1 MKIKNIVKRDGSIQ
15 PFNARKIVSAITK
28 AGTATGEFGNLVAL
42 EIYDQQVLPTLETFE
57 TPSIDIEKVQDIVE
71 KALFDTAFE
80 ETYKAFAIYRSERK
94 KAREKQK
101 AIVDVESSIN
111 EYVNQDDWRVKA
123 NANQGYSLGGMIL
136 NVSGKVVANY
146 WLSTIYPKEVG
157 LAHRNGDFHIHDLD
171 MLSGYCCG
179 HSLRSLL
186 TEGFNGVPNKVSS
199 NPPKHL
205 SSALSQAVN
214 FLGTLQNEWAG
225 AQAFSSFDTYLA
237 PFIKIDNLSYEEVKQ
252 RIQEFIFNLNVPSR
266 WGTQTPFTN
275 LTFDIHCPDDL
286 RDQHPIIGGEEVDF
300 TYGELQK
307 EMDMINRAYIEVMT
321 EGDAQ
326 GRVFTFPIPT
336 YNITDDFDWDSENSK
351 LLFEMTAKYGLPY
364 FQNFMNSDLDPHMI
378 RSMCPLGKDT
388 EIRVRFKDYEK
399 GEYDRIPIKALI
411 EVTEP
416 FQVLYKD
423 KWVDAKLVDSGMQF
437 TKKLTFSNAE
447 TVVMGCLHLQP
458 VVKRNGKLETVYCN
472 GLKVGDK
479 VPFDYGVETIT
490 KIEAGSYEHVYCLAV
505 DNDSHLFSLANGL
518 ITHNCRL
525 RLDLT
530 ELLHRGNGLF
540 GSAEQTGSVGVVTIN
555 CARLGYLY
563 KHDWDGLLK
572 RFDYLCD
579 LAKTSLELKRKTIT
593 RLMKEGLYP
602 YTQRYL
608 GSFKNFFSTIGVN
621 GVNEMLRNFSDD
633 EYDITTV
640 IGHEKAVELLQHL
653 NKKVQQYQAETGNL
667 YNSEATPAEGTATRF
682 AREDRKRFPDII
694 QAGADGERYYTN
706 SSQLPVGFTDDPFE
720 ALDHQ
725 EDLQRLYLGG
735 CCEKGTNVLTNY
747 GTLPIEDIVN
757 NWKKYEKDIH
767 TIAYDKE
774 EKKWGW
780 YKVTDAM
787 AIDVAKHDK
796 IKVIGERGFNVVTSD
811 WHPFFV
817 VQDDET
823 VVEKRADELKK
834 GDRLLQNNFS
844 FFEDNPETT
853 SESSEKLMY
862 CIGHFIGNGSLSE
875 TRDNR
880 GGNNIRRVHLRF
892 DDGDKNIIERVQEY
906 MNSLFDLNC
915 KARWHGEEKRAD
927 NYYTYA
933 TSTSKATDFFE
944 GLGFKTGPKAKTVR
958 ITKEVKKMLN
968 QNQKLALALFAGLV
982 DSDGYVNPE
991 TGDFEYSTA
1000 SENLAKDVVELCTL
1014 LGMCVGY
1021 SVKTKVREN
1030 ESALYRIRIS
1040 NIELSK
1046 YINEIP
1052 CLTKIVCPEHQRDKR
1067 NWNVLRVREVSKVDV
1082 DDNQFYDLTV
1092 DKVHN
1097 YLAGKG
1103 SFVSI
1108 HNTVLHLYMGERVST
1123 WKAARDIVKKTF
1135 SHYQLPYITITPTF
1149 SICPKH
1155 GYIAGAHE
1163 FCPKCDAE
1171 LVARKRRE
1179 KKRNATK

>member
-1 MKIKNIVKRDGSIQ
+1 MKIKNIVKRDGSVQ
-15 PFNARKIVSAITK
+15 PFNSQKIISAISK
-28 AGTATGEFGNLVAL
+28 AGTATNEFGSLVAQ
-42 EIYDQQVLPTLETFE
+42 EIYDQQVLPVLESFE
-57 TPSIDIEKVQDIVE
+57 TPTIDIEKVQDIVE
-71 KALFDTAFE
+71 KALFDTGFE
-80 ETYKAFAIYRSERK
+80 ETYKTFAIYRHERK

-237 PFIKIDNLSYEEVKQ
+237 PFIKVDNLSYDEVKQ

-266 WGTQTPFTN
+266 WGCVTLGTKILTAKNEWKGWDELKRGEEVFSLDRKGNRVVSTINVVMKKYYKGELIHFANGDGSYIQTVTANHRVIVKYSKDEDWRIRIAEDIVKDSLEYPREIYLSNWYGGEELIGYIKTVPFEGYVWCPSVTHGTVIFKDELDHVFASGNTQTPFTN

-378 RSMCPLGKDT
+378 RSMCPLGEDT

-399 GEYDRIPIKALI
+399 GEYDRIPIKSLAK
-411 EVTEP
+411 VTEP
-416 FQVLYKD
+416 FQVLFKGE
-423 KWVDAKLVDSGMQF
+423 WVDAKLVDGGMQP

-447 TVVMGCLHLQP
+447 TVVMSHFHLQP
-458 VVKRNGKLETVYCN
+458 IVKRNGKYETVYCN
-472 GLKVGDK
+472 TLRVGDK

-490 KIEAGSYEHVYCLAV
+490 KIERGAVEHVYCLAV
-505 DNDSHLFSLANGL
+505 DNDPHLFSLANGL

-640 IGHEKAVELLQHL
+640 IGHERAVELLQHL
-653 NKKVQQYQAETGNL
+653 NKRIQQYQAETGNL

-706 SSQLPVGFTDDPFE
+706 STQLPVGFTDDPFE

-735 CCEKGTNVLTNY
+735 
-747 GTLPIEDIVN
+747 
-757 NWKKYEKDIH
+757 
-767 TIAYDKE
+767 
-774 EKKWGW
+774 
-780 YKVTDAM
+780 
-787 AIDVAKHDK
+787 
-796 IKVIGERGFNVVTSD
+796 
-811 WHPFFV
+811 
-817 VQDDET
+817 
-823 VVEKRADELKK
+823 
-834 GDRLLQNNFS
+834 
-844 FFEDNPETT
+844 
-853 SESSEKLMY
+853 
-862 CIGHFIGNGSLSE
+862 
-875 TRDNR
+875 
-880 GGNNIRRVHLRF
+880 
-892 DDGDKNIIERVQEY
+892 
-906 MNSLFDLNC
+906 
-915 KARWHGEEKRAD
+915 
-927 NYYTYA
+927 
-933 TSTSKATDFFE
+933 
-944 GLGFKTGPKAKTVR
+944 
-958 ITKEVKKMLN
+958 
-968 QNQKLALALFAGLV
+968 
-982 DSDGYVNPE
+982 
-991 TGDFEYSTA
+991 
-1000 SENLAKDVVELCTL
+1000 
-1014 LGMCVGY
+1014 
-1021 SVKTKVREN
+1021 
-1030 ESALYRIRIS
+1030 
-1040 NIELSK
+1040 
-1046 YINEIP
+1046 
-1052 CLTKIVCPEHQRDKR
+1052 
-1067 NWNVLRVREVSKVDV
+1067 
-1082 DDNQFYDLTV
+1082 
-1092 DKVHN
+1092 
-1097 YLAGKG
+1097 
-1103 SFVSI
+1103 
-1108 HNTVLHLYMGERVST
+1108 TVLHLYMGERVST
-1123 WKAARDIVKKTF
+1123 WKAARDIVRKTF

-1179 KKRNATK
+1179 KKRNAK

>member
-1 MKIKNIVKRDGSIQ
+1 MKIKNIVKRDGSVQ
-15 PFNARKIVSAITK
+15 PFNSQKIISAISK
-28 AGTATGEFGNLVAL
+28 AGTATNEFGSLVAQ
-42 EIYDQQVLPTLETFE
+42 EIYDQQVLPVLESFE
-57 TPSIDIEKVQDIVE
+57 TPTIDIEKVQDIVE
-71 KALFDTAFE
+71 KALFDTGFE
-80 ETYKAFAIYRSERK
+80 ETYKAFAIYRHERK

-237 PFIKIDNLSYEEVKQ
+237 PFIKIDNLSYDEVKQ
-252 RIQEFIFNLNVPSR
+252 KIQEFIFNLNVPSR
-266 WGTQTPFTN
+266 WGCVPTSTEVLTTEGWKNCYSLKNTDLVYSMSMSGELRLSNVKRVIHKNNKPGVLYKFKNAHYGYTQIVTPDHRVLLGRTQNSKLDDLEIKYANEIVDEIVHLPSAFRKVELPLLEALTPAVSDEEVMFASALYCDGSWYYKTENGQPRVHYIKSPRRQPDSWFENLCNKLNFRFSKIVKHSEMSENVNQYSFYGESARKITELVGRKNRIDEKFLNLNKRQSELFLDTWAKHDGQEEKLLLQFDCETICKGLQHIAINAGKTSYIRKIRNTNYVKFRQIDMVAVKDFEVEKYTGEVWCPSVTWGTVIFRDKDGCVFVSGNCQSPFTN

-378 RSMCPLGKDT
+378 RSMCPLGPDT
-388 EIRVRFKDYEK
+388 EIRVRFKGYKK
-399 GEYDRIPIKALI
+399 GDYDRIPIKSLAGDN
-411 EVTEP
+411 EP
-416 FQVLYKD
+416 FQVLYKNE
-423 KWVDAKLVDSGMQF
+423 WVDAKLVDSGMQY

-447 TVVMGCLHLQP
+447 TVVMSCLHLQP

-563 KHDWDGLLK
+563 KHDWEGLLK
-572 RFDYLCD
+572 RFDYLCN
-579 LAKTSLELKRKTIT
+579 LAKTSLELKRETIT
-593 RLMKEGLYP
+593 RLMREGLYP

-621 GVNEMLRNFSDD
+621 GINEMLRNFSDD

-640 IGHEKAVELLQHL
+640 IGHERAVELLQHL
-653 NKKVQQYQAETGNL
+653 NKCIQQYQAETGNL

-735 CCEKGTNVLTNY
+735 
-747 GTLPIEDIVN
+747 
-757 NWKKYEKDIH
+757 
-767 TIAYDKE
+767 
-774 EKKWGW
+774 
-780 YKVTDAM
+780 
-787 AIDVAKHDK
+787 
-796 IKVIGERGFNVVTSD
+796 
-811 WHPFFV
+811 
-817 VQDDET
+817 
-823 VVEKRADELKK
+823 
-834 GDRLLQNNFS
+834 
-844 FFEDNPETT
+844 
-853 SESSEKLMY
+853 
-862 CIGHFIGNGSLSE
+862 
-875 TRDNR
+875 
-880 GGNNIRRVHLRF
+880 
-892 DDGDKNIIERVQEY
+892 
-906 MNSLFDLNC
+906 
-915 KARWHGEEKRAD
+915 
-927 NYYTYA
+927 
-933 TSTSKATDFFE
+933 
-944 GLGFKTGPKAKTVR
+944 
-958 ITKEVKKMLN
+958 
-968 QNQKLALALFAGLV
+968 
-982 DSDGYVNPE
+982 
-991 TGDFEYSTA
+991 
-1000 SENLAKDVVELCTL
+1000 
-1014 LGMCVGY
+1014 
-1021 SVKTKVREN
+1021 
-1030 ESALYRIRIS
+1030 
-1040 NIELSK
+1040 
-1046 YINEIP
+1046 
-1052 CLTKIVCPEHQRDKR
+1052 
-1067 NWNVLRVREVSKVDV
+1067 
-1082 DDNQFYDLTV
+1082 
-1092 DKVHN
+1092 
-1097 YLAGKG
+1097 
-1103 SFVSI
+1103 
-1108 HNTVLHLYMGERVST
+1108 TVLHLYMGERVST
-1123 WKAARDIVKKTF
+1123 WKAARDIVRKTF

-1179 KKRNATK
+1179 KKRNAK